1 MKASNFIFSHIIQ
14 PNLLL
19 SFFRNPPVSTGRGIP
34 PPFHN
39 EMKGLKKMVETLKET
54 EPVVLVLP
62 LARFDH

>member
-1 MKASNFIFSHIIQ
+1 M
-14 PNLLL
+14 
-19 SFFRNPPVSTGRGIP
+19 STGRGIP